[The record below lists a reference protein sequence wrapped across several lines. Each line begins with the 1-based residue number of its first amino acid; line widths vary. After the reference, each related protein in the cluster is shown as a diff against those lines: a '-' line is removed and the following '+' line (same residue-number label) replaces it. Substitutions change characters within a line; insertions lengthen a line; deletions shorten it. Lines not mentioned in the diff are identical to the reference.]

1 MISFFISY
9 QGIIH
14 LSIIFLFDIH
24 TGFNRCHRQNSG
36 ARVWGGSRD
45 TLHGEATLGEVLVFP
60 FPAVVVAVS
69 LARDHALDGAVLCSA
84 EHVKGLLELF
94 KVKAVCDERLHVHQ
108 LLG

>member
-1 MISFFISY
+1 MICFFISY
-9 QGIIH
+9 QRIIN
-14 LSIIFLFDIH
+14 LSIAFLFGIH
-24 TGFNRCHRQNSG
+24 SGFNRYHRQSSG

-45 TLHGEATLGEVLVFP
+45 KLHGEPALGEVLVFP
-60 FPAVVVAVS
+60 FPAMVVAVS
-69 LARDHALDGAVLCSA
+69 LARDHALDGAVLCNA